1 MKTKVHKRGNGLV
14 VRVPRVVCEEAGL
27 KPGDSVEINVAKGR
41 IVLTPLPP
49 QAMRYE
55 LKDLVKLITR
65 SNLYKAEE
73 FGRPEGRESR

>member
-1 MKTKVHKRGNGLV
+1 
-14 VRVPRVVCEEAGL
+14 
-27 KPGDSVEINVAKGR
+27 VEINVAKGR

-49 QAMRYE
+49 QAVRYE